1 MPSHMGMINHIVSQA
16 QKTGKSFYPQSPE
29 ELKKMQGDMMHAQSE
44 AIKQNF
50 LKLKA
55 QYKEMNVPV
64 NVMDQI
70 DDMIRKIDLAGVR
83 TVE

>member
-1 MPSHMGMINHIVSQA
+1 
-16 QKTGKSFYPQSPE
+16 
-29 ELKKMQGDMMHAQSE
+29 MQGDMMKAQSE
-44 AIKQNF
+44 SIKQNF

-55 QYKEMNVPV
+55 QYKEMNVPA